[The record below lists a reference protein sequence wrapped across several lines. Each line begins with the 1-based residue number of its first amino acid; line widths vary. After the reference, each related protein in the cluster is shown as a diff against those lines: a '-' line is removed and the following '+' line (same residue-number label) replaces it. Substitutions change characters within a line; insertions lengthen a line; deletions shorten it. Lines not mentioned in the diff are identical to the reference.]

1 VPHSIPTSEEEVIA
15 ACEFALGL
23 APSEWL
29 PNLPAHGGPLAS
41 LGLPQLHPFENEA
54 WAIGESIRQ
63 AFVQFPKLKKKAAL
77 IGKVVE
83 VATHRNLRR
92 GRQSFVMAI
101 GFVAAHQF
109 SGELVPLLDDSD
121 VNGQVVYTLLK
132 MKATGYARAVS
143 ALLQSEEA
151 WKRRLARK
159 YVERYPRGG
168 TMLLS

>member
-1 VPHSIPTSEEEVIA
+1 VTHPIPTSEEEVIA

-23 APSEWL
+23 APPEWL
-29 PNLPAHGGPLAS
+29 PDLPALGGLLAP

-63 AFVQFPKLKKKAAL
+63 AFVQSPRFKKKAAL

-101 GFVAAHQF
+101 GFVAAREF
-109 SGELVPLLDDSD
+109 SEMLVPLLDDSD

-132 MKATGYARAVS
+132 MKATGYAHAVS
-143 ALLQSEEA
+143 ALLQSDEV
-151 WKRRLARK
+151 WKQRLARK
-159 YVERYPRGG
+159 YIGRYPRGG
-168 TMLLS
+168 TMPLS